1 MENTTATMK
10 DLVSGLK
17 DEGENIHSIQQI
29 LWSGHY
35 VLSIVLVSGV
45 SSVSKRDKEPL
56 AWWS

>member
-1 MENTTATMK
+1 MENVTATMK

-35 VLSIVLVSGV
+35 VLVSGV